1 MGGGV
6 DDARQFHTFYHD
18 LLLLKGLGFLGV
30 PKTLKLFFSIEACF
44 RNQLG
49 GRFR

>member
-1 MGGGV
+1 MGESLDG
-6 DDARQFHTFYHD
+6 ARQFHTFYHG

-49 GRFR
+49 RRSR